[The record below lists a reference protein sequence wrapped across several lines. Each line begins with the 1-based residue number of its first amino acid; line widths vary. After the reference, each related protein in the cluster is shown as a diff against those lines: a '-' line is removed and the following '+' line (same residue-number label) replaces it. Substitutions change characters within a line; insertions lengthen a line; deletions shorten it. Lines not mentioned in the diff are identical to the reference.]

1 MSDCLQLTFQGF
13 DLHRRGH
20 RERRDL
26 NTRQIQAIVAK
37 FYHLKTEDMY
47 GPRRLRWIARPR
59 QIAMYLTRELTGH
72 SLPRIGREFR
82 RDHSTV
88 HHGIHLVE
96 ELCRSDPETLAAVDA
111 LYRRL
116 AG

>member
-1 MSDCLQLTFQGF
+1 M
-13 DLHRRGH
+13 
-20 RERRDL
+20 
-26 NTRQIQAIVAK
+26 RQIQRIVAE

-47 GPRRLRWIARPR
+47 SPRRQRWIARPR

-82 RDHSTV
+82 RDHTTIL
-88 HHGIHLVE
+88 HGIRLVE
-96 ELCRSDPETLAAVDA
+96 DLCHSDPETLAAVDA
-111 LYRRL
+111 LYRRI